1 MVTFV
6 ATPIGNLGDITLR
19 ALDVLRAAD
28 VVFCEDTRHSLK
40 LLNHFEIKKPL
51 VSCHKFNE
59 QAAAEKLVALAK
71 EGKEVAVV
79 TDAGTPVIS
88 DPGNRLV
95 LALREAGI
103 PYTLAPGA
111 CAFVAAL
118 VLSGLPADTFA
129 FVGFLR
135 GKKSEKRALL
145 QRYAEFAGTLLF
157 YSAPQDVDDDLAL
170 LLEAYGDRPAC
181 AVREI
186 TKVHESVQH
195 FSLAEGL
202 PGEKRGE
209 YVLLV
214 GGAAARENPLNS
226 LTPAEHVAHYM
237 AQGMPRKEALKRA
250 AKERGVS
257 KSELYKLTLD
267 AGAAE
272 EAGEDAAE
280 EDEGAGGEA

>member
-40 LLNHFEIKKPL
+40 LLNHFGIKKPL

-79 TDAGTPVIS
+79 TDAGTPAIS

-118 VLSGLPADTFA
+118 VLSGMPAEQFA
-129 FVGFLR
+129 FLGFLR
-135 GKKSEKRALL
+135 GKSGEKRAFL
-145 QRYAEFAGTLLF
+145 QKYASFGGTLAL
-157 YSAPQDVDDDLAL
+157 YSAPQDVDADVRL
-170 LLEAYGDRPAC
+170 LCEVLGDRPAC

-186 TKVHESVQH
+186 TKVHEEVRH
-195 FSLAEGL
+195 FTLAQGL
-202 PGEKRGE
+202 DGEKRGE

-214 GGAAARENPLNS
+214 QGAPSAENPLNV
-226 LTPAEHVAHYM
+226 LTAEEHVARYE
-237 AQGMPRKEALKRA
+237 AQGMPRKEALKA
-250 AKERGVS
+250 AARDRGVS
-257 KSELYKLTLD
+257 KSDLYRETLPHEKRK
-267 AGAAE
+267 GY
-272 EAGEDAAE
+272 
-280 EDEGAGGEA
+280 